1 MRERHHRRGHVG
13 WSLVIPG
20 STLLGMGIGLLLE
33 NPGVGLF
40 LGLGAGM
47 LYWGTLL
54 TFRDRP

>member
-1 MRERHHRRGHVG
+1 MG